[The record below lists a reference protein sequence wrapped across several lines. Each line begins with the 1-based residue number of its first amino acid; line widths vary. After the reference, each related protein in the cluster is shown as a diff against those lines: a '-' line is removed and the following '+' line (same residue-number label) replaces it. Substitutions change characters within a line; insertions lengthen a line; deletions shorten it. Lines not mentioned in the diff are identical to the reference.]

1 MKQCFHRSV
10 YWKSIVN
17 WELLIHVTI
26 DVYSYFS
33 THFPA
38 HSTLETP
45 YPRSRLVAGAEG
57 REVLTG
63 PGGCKLRDRIL
74 LSCGNTALLRRGGL
88 PWRVCRIDPK
98 RAGKED
104 AFSATYAMTV
114 MRLFN
119 AAALG
124 PDALRG
130 YAHTRRAHH
139 RHDPAQRG
147 DPIVGALVRN
157 PRARVRPVKLHA
169 RAPLAPGHYSLIVR
183 DSNAR
188 APVLRTLRGP
198 LKPPGPALREGTSSG
213 CPGKRF
219 P

>member
-74 LSCGNTALLRRGGL
+74 LSCGNTAILQRGS
-88 PWRVCRIDPK
+88 PSWCVCRIYPK
-98 RAGKED
+98 HTGKED
-104 AFSATYAMTV
+104 PFLQDTQWRWCACSMRPRSALTRCAATPTPGVRTTAMIP
-114 MRLFN
+114 
-119 AAALG
+119 
-124 PDALRG
+124 PDG
-130 YAHTRRAHH
+130 E
-139 RHDPAQRG
+139 
-147 DPIVGALVRN
+147 DPIGGGSGQEPPGACKTRKV
-157 PRARVRPVKLHA
+157 ARTRPFGA
-169 RAPLAPGHYSLIVR
+169 RLYSLIVR
-183 DSNAR
+183 DSKDGR
-188 APVLRTLRGP
+188 RYCAP
-198 LKPPGPALREGTSSG
+198 SG
-213 CPGKRF
+213 AH
-219 P
+219 